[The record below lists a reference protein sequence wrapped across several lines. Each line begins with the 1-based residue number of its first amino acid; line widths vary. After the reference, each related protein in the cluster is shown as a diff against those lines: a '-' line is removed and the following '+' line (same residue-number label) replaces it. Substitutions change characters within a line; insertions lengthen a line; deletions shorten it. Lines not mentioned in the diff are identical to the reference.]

1 MLLPKSSVSSQFRR
15 SRFEIACY
23 RPQLTSDLLSTK
35 VNDMKVF
42 LKTFLLASIVVLLP
56 ALACG
61 QQVISGETVSA
72 ASHTRVAGVAEQI
85 RLLQDRKSLLEQR
98 LTSLTPASPDHSL
111 LQDWIQEITV
121 KIDELKSDRSLVN
134 SPVTSAAM
142 TDTPIE
148 RGARASEALPEPDF
162 RLSRPAGGATN
173 EEPTLKLAWTEDQQ
187 SNKAYTLTKFIVEIA
202 LGDNREANG
211 RFSRPV
217 FVKEVAP
224 SGVSGQA
231 FNVPKEILRSG
242 QKYHWQVLA
251 EFIPN
256 GSTQPVLKAASNAPE
271 SFKTL
276 AQTFDFFERRGLTLQ
291 RAVSGDDA
299 TEGAQFGFLRTINK
313 KTLYTAD
320 FALIY
325 NHRFQ
330 STQRTAFA
338 FQTSVQG
345 NLTSDESESEDALQF
360 RAGAIIDRNLKRDTI
375 NHLYISLAA
384 KYEADQKFNVGKLI
398 SENML
403 TPTFPVLGIGIPF
416 GRSSDPVQF
425 RWRPFFYFDVGR
437 SFKTG
442 ASSETQDTVLR
453 LTPRVRTI
461 LTLNF
466 LRRALNLNDTF
477 IFTDDFFYFLPLEK
491 KKNRHNMFTSGF
503 VLQVTKDFGFGLTYK
518 QGESAPK
525 FRPVHSL
532 GGVLTVRFGREE

>member
-1 MLLPKSSVSSQFRR
+1 MNIL
-15 SRFEIACY
+15 
-23 RPQLTSDLLSTK
+23 
-35 VNDMKVF
+35 
-42 LKTFLLASIVVLLP
+42 LKTLLLASIVLLLP
-56 ALACG
+56 ALTLG
-61 QQVISGETVSA
+61 QQVIPVSGEKIAGSLSKDVASA
-72 ASHTRVAGVAEQI
+72 GGEQV
-85 RLLQDRKSLLEQR
+85 RLLEERKSLLEKR
-98 LTSLTPASPDHSL
+98 LTSLTPTSPDYSL
-111 LQDWIQEITV
+111 VADWIREISV
-121 KIDELKSDRSLVN
+121 KIDELKPDRTSVSSSLKSAAV
-134 SPVTSAAM
+134 SSVGTSA
-142 TDTPIE
+142 
-148 RGARASEALPEPDF
+148 GASEAPPEPDF

-224 SGVSGQA
+224 SGVAGQA
-231 FNVPKEILRSG
+231 IDVPKEILRSG

-251 EFIPN
+251 VFIPN
-256 GSTQPVLKAASNAPE
+256 GSTQPVLKTASNAPE
-271 SFKTL
+271 SFKTV

-299 TEGAQFGFLRTINK
+299 SEGAQFGFLRTFNK
-313 KTLYTAD
+313 GTVYTAD

-325 NHRFQ
+325 DKRFK

-345 NLTSDESESEDALQF
+345 NLTSAESESEDALQF

-398 SENML
+398 SENMF
-403 TPTFPVLGIGIPF
+403 TPTLPALGIGIPF
-416 GRSSDPVQF
+416 GRSSDPIQF
-425 RWRPFFYFDVGR
+425 RWRPYFYFDVGR
-437 SFKTG
+437 SFEKG
-442 ASSETQDTVLR
+442 ASLETQDTVLR
-453 LTPRVRTI
+453 LTPRVRTT

-491 KKNRHNMFTSGF
+491 IKSKHNMFTSGF
-503 VLQVTKDFGFGLTYK
+503 VLQVTKGFGFGLTYK
-518 QGESAPK
+518 SGEAAPK
-525 FRPVHSL
+525 FKPVHSF
-532 GGVLTVRFGREE
+532 GGVLTIRFGREE